1 MGEAEGV
8 LSMTEKASTYENV
21 TRQFN
26 KAAAL
31 MGLDPEIRKILG
43 KTTNEITVNFPV
55 KMDDGRIEVFTGYRV
70 QHNNALGPYKGG
82 LRFHPAVDIDKVRA
96 LATWMTWK
104 SAIVNI
110 PIGARRPTPSPC
122 PAWQRCTRNAVSF
135 RKHPWPLAL
144 EGNSS
149 REDSNVI
156 DFEPRELAETIEQK
170 GADVSLIS
178 ILDVIQ
184 GRYRY
189 LPQEAMILVSER
201 LGVPLSQVYSVATF
215 YHAFS
220 LVPRGK
226 HTVSV
231 CTGTACHVRGAVQV
245 LDRLE
250 TKLGVGPGGT
260 TRDRQFTLETVNCL
274 GCCALGPVVVL
285 DGDYEGQM
293 TTKKVD
299 KLMKRAMHQAAGEG
313 DD

>member
-1 MGEAEGV
+1 M
-8 LSMTEKASTYENV
+8 
-21 TRQFN
+21 
-26 KAAAL
+26 
-31 MGLDPEIRKILG
+31 
-43 KTTNEITVNFPV
+43 
-55 KMDDGRIEVFTGYRV
+55 
-70 QHNNALGPYKGG
+70 
-82 LRFHPAVDIDKVRA
+82 
-96 LATWMTWK
+96 
-104 SAIVNI
+104 
-110 PIGARRPTPSPC
+110 
-122 PAWQRCTRNAVSF
+122 
-135 RKHPWPLAL
+135 
-144 EGNSS
+144 
-149 REDSNVI
+149 I

-285 DGDYEGQM
+285 DGEYEGQM

-299 KLMKRAMHQAAGEG
+299 KLMKRAMHQAAGDG